1 MPRLPRTENERLYAS
16 VLIVFIVYFALNSLI
31 FSFFGGDSAAVH
43 YLMTLSFIGGMAA
56 GVGFFILTGRA
67 AQGGKEDKVAEPPV
81 KRNLKVLRKAL
92 SADEVLLIDLIAG
105 SEGVTQDSLRFKTGF
120 SKSKVSALV
129 SELERKDILVR
140 ERLGRTYRVFIAD
153 WLKK

>member
-1 MPRLPRTENERLYAS
+1 MIGRPMSENERLYAS

-31 FSFFGGDSAAVH
+31 FSFFGDDSPAVH
-43 YLMTLSFIGGMAA
+43 YLMTLSFLGGMAA

-67 AQGGKEDKVAEPPV
+67 VRGKVVDEAAEPPV
-81 KRNLKVLRKAL
+81 KRNLEVLRKAL
-92 SADEVLLIDLIAG
+92 SADEVLLMDLIAG

-129 SELERKDILVR
+129 SELEKKDILVR